1 MANNL
6 YEWEQHLPYWQL
18 VNKKGNVVMVPQNGP
33 RSSPIHHQRIL
44 YLYHMNY
51 YAILK
56 VDLQVL
62 HKIQPEDFQI
72 ALDKSSVL
80 KFLLIKTKTYFTISF
95 VFCTD
100 TEMLSIKKIYDKST
114 SEKKNYS
121 TLNLVVNQLLIYL
134 VLHYLCGEN
143 ITLKLS
149 SLLVDAINIQY
160 GICGWFGSRER
171 LYSMG
176 VNDYFGTRHK

>member
-1 MANNL
+1 MFRYIISIDKEINDKNIKRKKSQGGDILRVLIKNNL
-6 YEWEQHLPYWQL
+6 EGKCLTIYMNEEEHLPYWQL

-56 VDLQVL
+56 GDLQVL

-114 SEKKNYS
+114 SEQNI
-121 TLNLVVNQLLIYL
+121 LLL
-134 VLHYLCGEN
+134 
-143 ITLKLS
+143 
-149 SLLVDAINIQY
+149 
-160 GICGWFGSRER
+160 
-171 LYSMG
+171 
-176 VNDYFGTRHK
+176 